1 MTGDDEDYQSDL
13 CRVKAGLAEIDFDQL
28 TPKQIEAHDR
38 KARKASI
45 SFPALLLDD
54 GRIICWRT
62 SDQRPPTL
70 VLRPTDNPKRAAEM
84 KALIEWHSSPL
95 Q

>member
-38 KARKASI
+38 KARKGSEQRQRRA
-45 SFPALLLDD
+45 
-54 GRIICWRT
+54 RT
-62 SDQRPPTL
+62 TEDQR
-70 VLRPTDNPKRAAEM
+70 RAA
-84 KALIEWHSSPL
+84 SP
-95 Q
+95 QDREA